1 MGDLVCVRERAIDQR
16 VRNIDG
22 VVSLGCFSFF
32 KCSSSSSSR
41 PTRSPPRSRY
51 AIVRQRRCADAV
63 ARRDFALSNPVETRR
78 DKASNWEAA
87 AAAASQRREQEG
99 SSVLPTR
106 PPTPLAGFPTSSTTP
121 TLFLLFFV
129 LGSHR
134 PSHADILPVSA

>member
-1 MGDLVCVRERAIDQR
+1 MCVRERAIDQR

-32 KCSSSSSSR
+32 KCSSSSSR

-51 AIVRQRRCADAV
+51 AIVRQWRCADAV

-78 DKASNWEAA
+78 DKASNWEA